1 MAYLTRPGNLYSHC
15 FYFYFNQ
22 QNLRR
27 QIRKKEY
34 KFNIADA
41 DKNGKMN
48 RDEYVDFEHPEENI
62 NMQEIALDEVIE
74 DVDQNDDGYDKNTKN
89 LFNKVSSFYD
99 LQFQNVSRECG
110 SLFPPTHRIQKIHS
124 HTIIIITQS
133 T

>member
-15 FYFYFNQ
+15 FYFYFDQ

-74 DVDQNDDGYDKNTKN
+74 DVDQNDDGYGKNTKN

-99 LQFQNVSRECG
+99 LQFQNVSRECR
-110 SLFPPTHRIQKIHS
+110 SLFPPTH
-124 HTIIIITQS
+124 
-133 T
+133 